1 MPVYSDEESNSDCS
15 DTEQPSTTQ
24 VLSESDEAPEHN
36 EKPKKK
42 VMTSVDL
49 LEEFSN
55 VFTKLQTL
63 NSDFY
68 EKEKAFDKDR
78 KEYQTERKRL
88 EREQESLF
96 KRLGKTVVSETT
108 KKKKRTGNSTGGF
121 NKVVPVPKAL
131 RKYLDIDDTDLS
143 RSAVNKLL
151 HAKFK
156 AEGFKEGKTTTISSK
171 KTAKALGVSKDHV
184 IEFSEFSK
192 FLAGFYNAEKVS
204 AN

>member
-1 MPVYSDEESNSDCS
+1 MPVYSEDETNSECS
-15 DTEQPSTTQ
+15 DTEHTNTH
-24 VLSESDEAPEHN
+24 VLSESDEAPEQI

-42 VMTSVDL
+42 VMTSVEL
-49 LEEFSN
+49 LEEFSS
-55 VFTKLQTL
+55 VFTKLQSL

-68 EKEKAFDKDR
+68 EKDKAFDKER

-88 EREQESLF
+88 EKEQESLS
-96 KRLGKTVVSETT
+96 KKLGKTVVSETT

-121 NKVVPVPKAL
+121 NKVAPVPKVL
-131 RKYLDIDDTDLS
+131 RKYLDLDDTELS

-156 AEGFKEGKTTTISSK
+156 AEGFKAGKTTTISSK
-171 KTAKALGVSKDHV
+171 KAAKVLGVSKDHV

-192 FLAGFYNAEKVS
+192 FLAGFYNAEKES